1 MTPFM
6 LYPKPLFFLIL
17 ENTVLYNFDEI
28 IDRRDTGSFKWHYS
42 DDTIPLW
49 VADMDFKTAQPILA
63 AIEQVTQHGILGYTV
78 PTEPLYQ
85 AIIDW
90 HGSRYDLW
98 LDKRDI
104 LFSTGVVPSLVLMM
118 KVFTEA
124 GNAVLINDPIYTP
137 FMTKVLDN
145 NRKLVTSALQENEGR
160 YYLDLADIEAKIIEH
175 EIKLYLFCNPHN
187 PGGRVWTADELEA
200 LLLICK
206 KHDVAIV
213 SDEIHQ
219 DLTLKGHT
227 FTPFLTLATGYEHKM
242 VSLTSMTKTFNIA
255 GIKGSMIF
263 AKDSALLSKIN
274 QQQRLSDEHELNL
287 FAYTAMHRAYEE
299 GGEWLAQALTYIEA
313 NIDLT
318 IQFLE
323 EHLPKIKV
331 MRPEASYLI
340 WLDCSAYAQDDQLLY
355 DRLRAA
361 KVELSAGIKYG
372 NEGHLKMRL
381 NVACP
386 KTLLIEGLNRMYTAL
401 NIDDFNIVDSI

>member
-1 MTPFM
+1 M
-6 LYPKPLFFLIL
+6 
-17 ENTVLYNFDEI
+17 LYNFDEI
-28 IDRRDTGSFKWHYS
+28 IDRRDTGSFKWNYS

-63 AIEQVTQHGILGYTV
+63 AIEQVAQHGILGYTV

-98 LDKRDI
+98 LDKQNI
-104 LFSTGVVPSLVLMM
+104 LFSPGVVPSLALMM
-118 KVFTEA
+118 NVFTEA
-124 GNAVLINDPIYTP
+124 GDAVLVNNPIYTP
-137 FMTKVLDN
+137 FMTKVEQN
-145 NRKLVTSALQENEGR
+145 GRTLVTSALQEVEGK
-160 YYLDLADIEAKIIEH
+160 YILDLADIEAKIIEH
-175 EIKLYLFCNPHN
+175 KVKLYLFCNPHN
-187 PGGRVWTADELEA
+187 PGGRVWTVDELEA
-200 LLLICK
+200 LLSICK

-219 DLTLKGHT
+219 DLTLSGHT
-227 FTPFLTLATGYEHKM
+227 FIPFLTLATGYEHKV

-287 FAYTAMHRAYEE
+287 FAYTAMRNAYEQ
-299 GGEWLAQALTYIEA
+299 GGEWLAQAINYIEA

-318 IQFLE
+318 LQFLE

-340 WLDCSAYAQDDQLLY
+340 WLDCSAYEQDDQTLY
-355 DRLRAA
+355 DKLRAA

-372 NEGHLKMRL
+372 AEGHLKMRL

-386 KTLLIEGLNRMYTAL
+386 KALLLEGLNRMYTAL
-401 NIDDFNIVDSI
+401 GDISQPL

>member
-1 MTPFM
+1 M
-6 LYPKPLFFLIL
+6 
-17 ENTVLYNFDEI
+17 LYNFDEI
-28 IDRRDTGSFKWHYS
+28 IDRRHTGSFKWHYS

-98 LDKRDI
+98 LDKQDI
-104 LFSTGVVPSLVLMM
+104 LFSPGVVPSLVLMM
-118 KVFTEA
+118 KVFTKA
-124 GNAVLINDPIYTP
+124 GDAVLINDPIYTP

-145 NRKLVTSALQENEGR
+145 NRKLVSSALKEVEGK
-160 YYLDLADIEAKIIEH
+160 YILDLADIEAKIVEH
-175 EIKLYLFCNPHN
+175 KIKLYLLCNPHN
-187 PGGRVWTADELEA
+187 PGGRIWTADELEA
-200 LLLICK
+200 LLLVCR

-219 DLTLKGHT
+219 DLTLSGHT
-227 FTPFLTLATGYEHKM
+227 FIPFLTLVIGYEHKV
-242 VSLTSMTKTFNIA
+242 VSLTSMTKTFNVA

-263 AKDSALLSKIN
+263 AKDEALLRKIS
-274 QQQRLSDEHELNL
+274 QQQRLNDEYELNL
-287 FAYTAMHRAYEE
+287 FAYEVMRSAYEG
-299 GGEWLAQALTYIEA
+299 GGEWLAQALNYIEA

-318 IQFLE
+318 VQFLE
-323 EHLPKIKV
+323 ENLPKVKV

-340 WLDCSAYAQDDQLLY
+340 WLDCSAYAQEDKMLY
-355 DRLRAA
+355 DTLRDA
-361 KVELSAGIKYG
+361 KVELNAGIKYG
-372 NEGHLKMRL
+372 AEGHLKMRL

-386 KTLLIEGLNRMYTAL
+386 KALLLEGLNRMHKAL
-401 NIDDFNIVDSI
+401 NSDVLNSNVI

>member
-1 MTPFM
+1 M
-6 LYPKPLFFLIL
+6 
-17 ENTVLYNFDEI
+17 LYNFDEI
-28 IDRRDTGSFKWHYS
+28 IDRRNTGSFKWHYT

-63 AIEQVTQHGILGYTV
+63 AIEQVAQHGILGYTV

-98 LDKRDI
+98 LDKQDI
-104 LFSTGVVPSLVLMM
+104 LFSPGVVPSLVLMM

-124 GNAVLINDPIYTP
+124 GDAVLINDPIYTP

-175 EIKLYLFCNPHN
+175 KVKLYLLCNPHN

-219 DLTLKGHT
+219 DLTLSGHT
-227 FTPFLTLATGYEHKM
+227 FIPFLTLATGYEHKV

-287 FAYTAMHRAYEE
+287 FAYAAMRSAYEQ

-313 NIDLT
+313 NIELT
-318 IQFLE
+318 LEFLE

-340 WLDCSAYAQDDQLLY
+340 WLDCSAYEQDDQTLY
-355 DRLRAA
+355 DKLRAA

-372 NEGHLKMRL
+372 DEGHLKMRL

-386 KTLLIEGLNRMYTAL
+386 KALLIEGLNRMHKAL
-401 NIDDFNIVDSI
+401 NSVVLNNNVI

>member
-1 MTPFM
+1 M
-6 LYPKPLFFLIL
+6 
-17 ENTVLYNFDEI
+17 LYNFDEI

-63 AIEQVTQHGILGYTV
+63 AIEQVAQHGILGYTV

-98 LDKRDI
+98 LDKQDI
-104 LFSTGVVPSLVLMM
+104 LFSPGVVPSLVLMM

-124 GNAVLINDPIYTP
+124 GDAVLINDPIYTP
-137 FMTKVLDN
+137 FMSKVLDN

-175 EIKLYLFCNPHN
+175 NVKLYLLCNPHN
-187 PGGRVWTADELEA
+187 PGGRIWTADELEA

-219 DLTLKGHT
+219 DLTLKEHT
-227 FTPFLTLATGYEHKM
+227 FTPFLTLATGYEHK
-242 VSLTSMTKTFNIA
+242 VASLTSMTKTFNIA

-263 AKDSALLSKIN
+263 AKDSALMSKIN

-287 FAYTAMHRAYEE
+287 FAYTAMRSAYEQ
-299 GGEWLAQALTYIEA
+299 GSEWLAQALTYIEA
-313 NIDLT
+313 NIELT
-318 IQFLE
+318 ISFLE

-340 WLDCSAYAQDDQLLY
+340 WLDCSAYAGDDQTLY
-355 DRLRAA
+355 DALRDA
-361 KVELSAGIKYG
+361 KIELSAGIKYG
-372 NEGHLKMRL
+372 DEGHLKMRL

-386 KTLLIEGLNRMYTAL
+386 KALLLEGLNRMHTAL
-401 NIDDFNIVDSI
+401 NSNDFKQ

>member
-1 MTPFM
+1 M
-6 LYPKPLFFLIL
+6 
-17 ENTVLYNFDEI
+17 YNFDEI
-28 IDRRDTGSFKWHYS
+28 IDRRHMGSLKWHYS

-49 VADMDFKTAQPILA
+49 VADMDFRTAQPILTT
-63 AIEQVTQHGILGYTV
+63 IEQVAQHGVLGYTL

-85 AIIDW
+85 AIINW
-90 HGSRYDLW
+90 HGNRYGLW
-98 LDKRDI
+98 LDQQDI
-104 LFSTGVVPSLVLMM
+104 LFSPGVVPSLVLMM

-124 GNAVLINDPIYTP
+124 GDAVLINDPIYTP

-145 NRKLVTSALQENEGR
+145 DRKLVTSSLQEIEGK
-160 YYLDLADIEAKIIEH
+160 YQLDLADIEAKIIEH
-175 EIKLYLFCNPHN
+175 KVKLYLLCNPHN
-187 PGGRVWTADELEA
+187 PGGRVWTMDELEA

-219 DLTLKGHT
+219 DLTLNGHI
-227 FTPFLTLATGYEHKM
+227 FTPFLTLAKGYEHKV

-263 AKDSALLSKIN
+263 AKDSALLSKIE
-274 QQQRLSDEHELNL
+274 QQQRLNDEHELNL
-287 FAYTAMHRAYEE
+287 FAYTAMRSAYEE
-299 GGEWLAQALTYIEA
+299 GDEWLAQALTYIEA

-318 IQFLE
+318 LQFLA

-340 WLDCSAYAQDDQLLY
+340 WLDCSAYAQDDQQLY
-355 DRLRAA
+355 DKLRAA

-372 NEGHLKMRL
+372 EEGHLKMRL

-386 KTLLIEGLNRMYTAL
+386 QALLIEGLNRMQTAL
-401 NIDDFNIVDSI
+401 NSDGI

>member
-1 MTPFM
+1 M
-6 LYPKPLFFLIL
+6 
-17 ENTVLYNFDEI
+17 LYNFDEI
-28 IDRRDTGSFKWHYS
+28 IDRSNMGSFKWHYS

-49 VADMDFKTAQPILA
+49 VADMDFKTAQPILK
-63 AIEQVTQHGILGYTV
+63 AIEQVTQHGVLGYTV

-85 AIIDW
+85 AIIQW

-98 LDKRDI
+98 LDQQDI
-104 LFSTGVVPSLVLMM
+104 LFSPGVVPSLVLMM

-124 GNAVLINDPIYTP
+124 GDAVLINNPIYTP
-137 FMTKVLDN
+137 FMSKVLDN
-145 NRKLVTSALQENEGR
+145 GRKLVTSALKEVDGKYR
-160 YYLDLADIEAKIIEH
+160 LDLADIEAKIIKH
-175 EIKLYLFCNPHN
+175 KVKLYLLCNPHN

-200 LLLICK
+200 LLSICK

-219 DLTLKGHT
+219 DLTLNGHI
-227 FTPFLTLATGYEHKM
+227 FTPFLTLVKGYEHKV

-263 AKDSALLSKIN
+263 AKDSTLLSKIN
-274 QQQRLSDEHELNL
+274 QHQRLSDEHELNL
-287 FAYTAMHRAYEE
+287 FAYTAMHSAYEE

-318 IQFLE
+318 LDFLAQ
-323 EHLPKIKV
+323 HLPKIKV

-340 WLDCSAYAQDDQLLY
+340 WLDCSAYAQDDQMLY
-355 DRLRAA
+355 DKLRAA

-386 KTLLIEGLNRMYTAL
+386 KAILLEGLNRIQMAL
-401 NIDDFNIVDSI
+401 SH

>member
-1 MTPFM
+1 M
-6 LYPKPLFFLIL
+6 
-17 ENTVLYNFDEI
+17 LYNFDEI
-28 IDRRDTGSFKWHYS
+28 IDRRDTGSFKWHYT

-98 LDKRDI
+98 LEQQDI
-104 LFSTGVVPSLVLMM
+104 LFSPGVVPSLVLMM

-124 GNAVLINDPIYTP
+124 GDAVLINDPIYTP
-137 FMTKVLDN
+137 FMSKVLDN
-145 NRKLVTSALQENEGR
+145 NRKLVTSALKEVEGK
-160 YYLDLADIEAKIIEH
+160 YHLDLADIEAKIIKH
-175 EIKLYLFCNPHN
+175 KVKLYLFCNPHN

-200 LLLICK
+200 LLSICK

-219 DLTLKGHT
+219 DLTLSGQT
-227 FTPFLTLATGYEHKM
+227 FTPFLTLATGYEHKV

-263 AKDSALLSKIN
+263 AKDSALMSKIN

-287 FAYTAMHRAYEE
+287 FAYMAMRSAYEQ

-313 NIDLT
+313 NIELT
-318 IQFLE
+318 ISFLE

-340 WLDCSAYAQDDQLLY
+340 WLDCSAYAQDDQMLY
-355 DRLRAA
+355 DALREA

-386 KTLLIEGLNRMYTAL
+386 KALLIEGLTRMHTAL
-401 NIDDFNIVDSI
+401 NSDAFKQ

>member
-1 MTPFM
+1 M
-6 LYPKPLFFLIL
+6 
-17 ENTVLYNFDEI
+17 LYNFDEI

-49 VADMDFKTAQPILA
+49 VADMDFKTAQPILS
-63 AIEQVTQHGILGYTV
+63 AIEQVAQHGILGYTV
-78 PTEPLYQ
+78 PTESLYQ

-90 HGSRYDLW
+90 HGSRYGLS
-98 LDKRDI
+98 LNTQDI
-104 LFSTGVVPSLVLMM
+104 LFSPGVVPSLVLMM

-124 GNAVLINDPIYTP
+124 GDAVLINNPIYTP

-145 NRKLVTSALQENEGR
+145 DRKLVSSALQEVEGK
-160 YYLDLADIEAKIIEH
+160 YILDLADIEAKIIEH
-175 EIKLYLFCNPHN
+175 KVKLYLFCNPHN

-200 LLLICK
+200 LLSICK

-219 DLTLKGHT
+219 DLTLSGHT
-227 FTPFLTLATGYEHKM
+227 FIPFLTLATGYEHKV

-263 AKDSALLSKIN
+263 AKDSKLLSKIN

-287 FAYTAMHRAYEE
+287 FAYTAMRRAYEE

-313 NIDLT
+313 NIELT
-318 IQFLE
+318 ISFLE

-340 WLDCSAYAQDDQLLY
+340 WLDCSVYGQDDQTLY
-355 DRLRAA
+355 DKLRAA

-372 NEGHLKMRL
+372 TEGHLKMRL

-386 KTLLIEGLNRMYTAL
+386 RALLIEGLNRMHTAL
-401 NIDDFNIVDSI
+401 NSNDFKQ

>member
-1 MTPFM
+1 M
-6 LYPKPLFFLIL
+6 L
-17 ENTVLYNFDEI
+17 VLYNFDQI
-28 IDRRDTGSFKWHYS
+28 IDRRDTGSFKWHYT

-49 VADMDFKTAQPILA
+49 VADMDFKTVQPILK

-98 LDKRDI
+98 LDKQDI
-104 LFSTGVVPSLVLMM
+104 LFSPGVVPSLVLMIQ
-118 KVFTEA
+118 VFTEA
-124 GNAVLINDPIYTP
+124 GDAVLINNPIYTP

-145 NRKLVTSALQENEGR
+145 DRKLVTSALQEVEGR
-160 YYLDLADIEAKIIEH
+160 YHLDLVDIEAKIVEH
-175 EIKLYLFCNPHN
+175 KVKLYLFCNPHN

-200 LLLICK
+200 LLFICK

-219 DLTLKGHT
+219 DLTLSGHT
-227 FTPFLTLATGYEHKM
+227 FTPFLTLATGYEHKV

-287 FAYTAMHRAYEE
+287 FAYTAMRSAYEQ
-299 GGEWLAQALTYIEA
+299 GDEWLAQALTYIEA

-318 IQFLE
+318 LQFLE

-340 WLDCSAYAQDDQLLY
+340 WLDCSAYAQDDQMLY
-355 DRLRAA
+355 DKLRAA

-372 NEGHLKMRL
+372 GEGHLKMRL

-386 KTLLIEGLNRMYTAL
+386 KALLIEGLSRMQTAL
-401 NIDDFNIVDSI
+401 NSDVFNIVDSI